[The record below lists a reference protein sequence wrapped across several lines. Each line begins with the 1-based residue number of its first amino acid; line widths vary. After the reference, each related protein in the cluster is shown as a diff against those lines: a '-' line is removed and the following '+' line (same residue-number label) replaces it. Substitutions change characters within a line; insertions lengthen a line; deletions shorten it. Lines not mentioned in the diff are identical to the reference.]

1 MKNRMKKILTMLL
14 AATVMLGAVQGT
26 VYAINNESDKA
37 VAESAETTETTE
49 AEEIKTDGATVYV
62 FTEENGKVNDVIATD
77 DILDDAADKNVKLEK
92 ELQVDLK
99 ITYTLDGKEVK
110 PEKLEGKSGHLVI
123 RYDYEN
129 TQSQMMN
136 VNGHREKIYVPYAC
150 VTGVIFEDDNF
161 KNVEVKNGKMIDD
174 GAHTI
179 VAGIALP
186 GIKENLRVN
195 NSDIEIPDFVEISAD
210 IENYEHPE
218 ALTICTSQVFSELD
232 TDSINGIDG
241 LKDSVNKLT
250 DAMNQLMDGSD
261 QLYEGISLLEEKS
274 GELKEGVDKLES
286 GSLSLKNG
294 ALDLDSGAS
303 SIRDGS
309 DKLYDT
315 LSLLTSKNETLQ
327 GGALQVYNSI
337 LSSGT
342 SQIKASGIDIP
353 ALTKDNYAGVLT
365 GVISGLDPE
374 AVYNT
379 ALTEVTNQVEA
390 KRTEIKAAVTE
401 AVKEQVEA
409 QVKEGA
415 RAQVVEGVEARKD
428 EIKAA
433 VIDKVLHISLE
444 DYNKAVEEGKIPE
457 LVQTKVDEAVE
468 GQAAK
473 IIEEKMESDEIKQ
486 LIASKIEETM
496 ASDEIVAKIE
506 ELTNLKVQELIAGA
520 MQSDEVQNKFAEA
533 EAGLKAL
540 VELKSSLDS
549 YDAFYNGLMTY
560 TNGVASV
567 TEGSLTLKNGAH
579 ELKDGTTKMV
589 DGSGQLYDGISYM
602 KGNTPA
608 LLDGISQLKD
618 GSLQLSDGLKQFN
631 DEGIDKLVKAYN
643 DDIEPLIER
652 VKAMINAAKDHDTFA
667 DVTSEKESEIKYIY
681 RTK

>member
-1 MKNRMKKILTMLL
+1 MKERMKKILIMLL
-14 AATVMLGAVQGT
+14 AATVILGTIQGT
-26 VYAINNESDKA
+26 AYATNKDANKE
-37 VAESAETTETTE
+37 VTAEAGTETAEE

-62 FTEENGKVNDVIATD
+62 FTEENGKVEEVIATD
-77 DILDDAADKNVKLEK
+77 DILDDASDKNTKLEK
-92 ELQVDLK
+92 ELPVDLK
-99 ITYTLDGKEVK
+99 ITYTLDGKKIK
-110 PEKLEGKSGHLVI
+110 PEKLAGKSGHLVI

-129 TQSQMMN
+129 KHKVTAN
-136 VNGHREKIYVPYAC
+136 VNGHAEKMYVPYAC
-150 VTGVIFEDDNF
+150 VTGVIFENDNF
-161 KNVEVKNGKMIDD
+161 KNVEVKNGKMMDD
-174 GAHTI
+174 GSHTI

-186 GIKENLRVN
+186 GLQENLKVSK
-195 NSDIEIPDFVEISAD
+195 SDVDIPDYVEISAD

-218 ALTICTSQVFSELD
+218 ALTICTSQVFSEID
-232 TDSINGIDG
+232 TDSITDIDG
-241 LKDSVNKLT
+241 LKDSFNKLT
-250 DAMNQLMDGSD
+250 EAMDQLMDGSD
-261 QLYEGISLLEEKS
+261 KLYEGISLLEEKS
-274 GELKEGVDKLES
+274 GELKEGIDKLEA

-303 SIRDGS
+303 AISDGS

-315 LSLLTSKNETLQ
+315 LSLLTSKNDTLQ

-337 LSSGT
+337 LASGT
-342 SQIKASGIDIP
+342 SQIKAAGIDIP
-353 ALTKDNYAGVLT
+353 NLTRENYAGVLG
-365 GVISGLDPE
+365 GVISSLDPE
-374 AVYNT
+374 AIYNT

-390 KRTEIKAAVTE
+390 KRPEIKEAVIV

-415 RAQVVEGVEARKD
+415 RAQVIEGVEARKD

-433 VIDKVLHISLE
+433 VVDKVLHISLE
-444 DYNKAVEEGKIPE
+444 EYNKAVEEGKIPE
-457 LVQTKVDEAVE
+457 LVQIKVDEAVE

-473 IIEEKMESDEIKQ
+473 IVEEKMESDEIKQ
-486 LIASKIEETM
+486 LIASKTEETM
-496 ASDEIVAKIE
+496 TSDEIAAKIG
-506 ELTNLKVQELIAGA
+506 ELTNIKVQELIARA

-533 EAGLKAL
+533 EAGLKAM

-579 ELKDGTTKMV
+579 TLKDGTTKMV

-602 KGNTPA
+602 KGNTPV

-618 GSLQLSDGLKQFN
+618 GSLQLSDGLRQFN
-631 DEGIDKLVKAYN
+631 EEGISKLVKAYN
-643 DDIEPLIER
+643 NDIDPLIAR
-652 VKAMINAAKDHDTFA
+652 VKASFNAAKNHDTFA
-667 DVTSEKESEIKYIY
+667 GVSSEKESEIKYIY